1 MECSICNNY
10 NDFYKILASS
20 TLTILSITWAIK
32 IYMDRSR
39 MDEVGKVDVKINNLK
54 ILIYEFIRLVLKART
69 SNLSRTV
76 QISIEEFSQKYND
89 TENPITGKEVLRFIN
104 TLQFGIYENFMD
116 KTAKYKE
123 KIQEDREKIEY
134 IIDNIPMDQDDANR
148 EYEIDT
154 LNFKNWLE
162 DVSNDLKEAQ
172 ETYNYLNKVIIDI
185 KHHWH
190 IYTEEDVYQENLK
203 DFYERYW
210 DILLDIRDKA
220 LRIKEEI
227 EVNNKKWYVWD
238 PNSKSSNRYLRW
250 GFYLLMYSGFF
261 LPLYMIQPNKFGI
274 LRCEEFFWVT
284 LIALGISGILIYK
297 AYRTRNNST

>member
-1 MECSICNNY
+1 
-10 NDFYKILASS
+10 
-20 TLTILSITWAIK
+20 
-32 IYMDRSR
+32 MDRSR